1 MSRASRSSSSAISA
15 RYFFASSRARSL
27 NAGDILSRRFLKFF
41 AISCSCDSENTPIVV
56 GQYPSSAGQT
66 DHLLQAQSA
75 HTTLDRQ
82 SCLRQ
87 SGESPCASGQKNREH
102 ATAARPPC
110 HAIPSCWNAESCNFV
125 SRHLSASQVVD
136 PRSNPTSVLLL
147 NCDKFPEN

>member
-56 GQYPSSAGQT
+56 CQYPSSAGQT

-87 SGESPCASGQKNREH
+87 SGESPSVK
-102 ATAARPPC
+102 
-110 HAIPSCWNAESCNFV
+110 
-125 SRHLSASQVVD
+125 RHLVCKRWTIENAD
-136 PRSNPTSVLLL
+136 ENSNGIPWFVLHRPHS
-147 NCDKFPEN
+147 DKLRFHLPSLH

>member
-66 DHLLQAQSA
+66 DHLLQAHKALIPLWIASLVSA
-75 HTTLDRQ
+75 NQ
-82 SCLRQ
+82 
-87 SGESPCASGQKNREH
+87 ENRRAPRVKRIEN
-102 ATAARPPC
+102 TQLPL
-110 HAIPSCWNAESCNFV
+110 V
-125 SRHLSASQVVD
+125 HL
-136 PRSNPTSVLLL
+136 
-147 NCDKFPEN
+147 